1 LTGGCS
7 GILAR
12 FHEAEGLDI
21 LCHLM
26 VELIELKLESR
37 RVGGFGHYI
46 QIYRRE
52 FVPGSCKQLPAG
64 LMGQGI
70 VTINDAC

>member
-1 LTGGCS
+1 LTALNLKIFLTGEGCS
-7 GILAR
+7 GILAC

-21 LCHLM
+21 LCHHM
-26 VELIELKLESR
+26 VELIGLKLDNERVRGLGIISR
-37 RVGGFGHYI
+37 
-46 QIYRRE
+46 
-52 FVPGSCKQLPAG
+52 

>member
-1 LTGGCS
+1 
-7 GILAR
+7 
-12 FHEAEGLDI
+12 
-21 LCHLM
+21 M